1 MSILQWALLILGV
14 VVVAAILVIS
24 RRESRMGEGQWTPPS
39 PPKPKPRGLPGA
51 DQMDIFGG
59 GSQFDEFGV
68 GRPRKKGAAGPVEP
82 PPPPETDLFGA
93 PSEAP
98 GRSAPPP
105 APGLTTAGNGG
116 RKPPSL
122 GSPTVPPPSRPQRVP
137 PPLSAPAAAPPPPA
151 PAAPKAEV
159 SAAAAASAAEADDVI
174 IVLFVAER
182 EATAIN
188 GRRIHAALQAQGLE
202 FGARKIYHRM
212 RNGRSQFSIASI
224 IKPGELDPA
233 QAEQFATPG
242 LTAFMTLPGPDQ
254 PVSALEDLLTTCDRL
269 AGALNGEVY
278 DQQREALS
286 EDTRRLL
293 RARVAAWAQQ
303 NPTA

>member
-24 RRESRMGEGQWTPPS
+24 RRESRMGDGQWMPPS
-39 PPKPKPRGLPGA
+39 PPTPKPRGLPGA

-68 GRPRKKGAAGPVEP
+68 GRPRKKGVTGPAEP
-82 PPPPETDLFGA
+82 LPPVETDLFGA
-93 PSEAP
+93 PTEPPS
-98 GRSAPPP
+98 RSAPPV
-105 APGLTTAGNGG
+105 APGPSAAGNGG

-122 GSPTVPPPSRPQRVP
+122 GAPTVPPPARPQRIP
-137 PPLSAPAAAPPPPA
+137 PPLSAPAAPPPPA
-151 PAAPKAEV
+151 PAAPKPEAP
-159 SAAAAASAAEADDVI
+159 SPPAAPASEADDVI

-293 RARVAAWAQQ
+293 RARVAAGAQQ

>member
-14 VVVAAILVIS
+14 VVVAAIIVIS
-24 RRESRMGEGQWTPPS
+24 RRESRLGDGQWTPPS

-51 DQMDIFGG
+51 DQMDIFGANA
-59 GSQFDEFGV
+59 QFDEFGV
-68 GRPRKKGAAGPVEP
+68 GRPRKKGSSAPVDP
-82 PPPPETDLFGA
+82 PPTAAEGDLFGA
-93 PSEAP
+93 PAAAP
-98 GRSAPPP
+98 RPAPAATPP
-105 APGLTTAGNGG
+105 APTAAS
-116 RKPPSL
+116 RKPPTL
-122 GSPTVPPPSRPQRVP
+122 GTPLAVPPRPQRTP
-137 PPLSAPAAAPPPPA
+137 PPLSPAPAAAPAAPDPA
-151 PAAPKAEV
+151 PA
-159 SAAAAASAAEADDVI
+159 SAVPVREGEDII

-182 EATAIN
+182 EATAIH

-202 FGARKIYHRM
+202 YGARKIYHRM

-233 QAEQFATPG
+233 QADQFATPG

-278 DQQREALS
+278 DQQREALT
-286 EDTRRLL
+286 EDARRLL

-303 NPTA
+303 HP

>member
-14 VVVAAILVIS
+14 VVVVAILVIS

-51 DQMDIFGG
+51 DQMDIFGANA
-59 GSQFDEFGV
+59 QFDEFGV
-68 GRPRKKGAAGPVEP
+68 GRPRKKGSSGAAEP
-82 PPPPETDLFGA
+82 PPAAAEGDLFGV
-93 PSEAP
+93 PTEP
-98 GRSAPPP
+98 PTSAPAIAPTSP
-105 APGLTTAGNGG
+105 ATAS
-116 RKPPSL
+116 RKLPTL
-122 GSPTVPPPSRPQRVP
+122 GVPTAAAPRPQRTP
-137 PPLSAPAAAPPPPA
+137 PPLSAAPAAAPTPPSAPTPAGSPPA
-151 PAAPKAEV
+151 SAVPAAED
-159 SAAAAASAAEADDVI
+159 EGVI

-202 FGARKIYHRM
+202 YGARKIYHRM
-212 RNGRSQFSIASI
+212 RNGKSQFSIASI

-233 QAEQFATPG
+233 QADQFATPG

-269 AGALNGEVY
+269 AGALNGEVF
-278 DQQREALS
+278 DQQREALT
-286 EDTRRLL
+286 EDARRLL

-303 NPTA
+303 HASA